1 MNKTLKFLLAAL
13 GIIQLGVTG
22 GDAGGADRGDNF
34 TPTDDVDGEG
44 DTPDVKAKTKAE
56 PEPAAKAEPEP
67 AAKAEPEPAKADKRI
82 PLDRHEAILAKE
94 RAARQQVE
102 AQLAEVRGGQRVADT
117 NAELSKLE
125 DEVVKLEAQYA
136 KLVIDGEPK
145 EAARVMAE
153 IRAKERIV
161 TRTQA
166 QFETQAAEAR
176 AYERARYDAVVDRLE
191 VAYPQ
196 LNPDAESFDEDL
208 SDAVM
213 TMASGYQA
221 RGLSRVDALQKA
233 VKAMIKPETVKQTK
247 AVDTD
252 ARPSAEDVAAKLA
265 AERKAAA
272 VGKNI
277 DAANKT
283 PANLAHVGMDND
295 KAGGRLDGKAVM
307 KMSQDQFS
315 KLDDETLSKLRGD
328 SLV

>member
-22 GDAGGADRGDNF
+22 DDAGGSDRGDDF
-34 TPTDDVDGEG
+34 TPTDDDVDGEG
-44 DTPDVKAKTKAE
+44 DTPDVKAKAE
-56 PEPAAKAEPEP
+56 PEPAAKVEPEP
-67 AAKAEPEPAKADKRI
+67 AAKVEPEAKPEKRI

-94 RAARQQVE
+94 RATRQMVE
-102 AQLAEVRGGQRVADT
+102 AQLAEARGGQRIADT

-125 DEVVKLEAQYA
+125 EEVIKLESQYA
-136 KLVIDGEPK
+136 KMVIDGEAK
-145 EAARVMAE
+145 DAARIMAE
-153 IRAKERIV
+153 IRTKERII

-166 QFETQAAEAR
+166 QFDTQAAESR

-191 VAYPQ
+191 SAYPQ
-196 LNPDAESFDEDL
+196 LNPDDESYDEEL
-208 SDAVM
+208 SDAVV

-221 RGLSRVDALQKA
+221 RGLSKVDALQKA
-233 VKAMIKPETVKQTK
+233 VKSLIKPETTKQTK

-252 ARPSAEDVAAKLA
+252 VRVTAQDVAAKVA

-283 PANLAHVGMDND
+283 PANLAHVGLDND

-307 KMSQDQFS
+307 KMNQDQFA

-328 SLV
+328 TLV